1 MDLMRSS
8 DEIKKIR
15 SNPLCVRP
23 AGSWVKPWTGSLKLN
38 VDGSSLGKPGRA
50 VIGGVL
56 RDSNELFKCVFSN
69 PIGIKEGQLWN

>member
-1 MDLMRSS
+1 MRR
-8 DEIKKIR
+8 KNW

-56 RDSNELFKCVFSN
+56 GDSNELFKCVLSY
-69 PIGIKEGQLWN
+69 PIGIVEGKLWK